1 MRFTPRVVA
10 VLTAATLIFA
20 GCSGGREAQQQPGP
34 ADPGVQLDQDG
45 YAVVTGEAKQGGTIR
60 VLGQPEFSHLDP
72 AMGNDGG
79 VNNFYR
85 LIYRTLTTPANE
97 PGPDGGTKIV
107 PDLATDTGRP
117 NEDATEWTY
126 TLKDNI
132 FFEDGTPITAA
143 DFKYGLE
150 RAMDPALRIGS
161 DFHIEYLEGAKDYQG
176 VYKDPEGLDSIE
188 VVDEKTITFHLNRP
202 VAYFPVVALSPP
214 FTPFPKG
221 KVANVRQ
228 IDEKPIASGPYK
240 IENYQRGSKLTLI
253 RNDKWSAETDQ
264 VRPAL
269 PDSYEFLFGI
279 DAATVDERMLAAQG
293 EDANAVGV
301 YSIQPATLA
310 KIQTPELKA
319 RTVRDHP
326 SCTFYLFLNMS
337 KKPLDDLKVR
347 QAINYAIDKQSVITV
362 TGGPQVTQVASDMLL
377 PSVPGRE
384 EFDLFPTPDN
394 KGDVEKAKQ
403 LLADAGYPDGFK
415 VTMDVRGLPKWEA
428 QSEAIQ
434 AALAKVGIEA
444 TLNKIDASTYYEVIQ
459 TTAKQ
464 NEIGITGW
472 CGGGQTGE
480 TLLSP
485 LFDGDRLY
493 PTGNNNNS
501 QLNDPKINK
510 RFDEIAM
517 ISDIDQ
523 QNAEIA
529 KLNREIME
537 LAPVVPLVR
546 DTPLQLIGPNVG
558 GAFAHAGMTGY
569 VDLTSLGLKNPGN

>member
-10 VLTAATLIFA
+10 AIAAAALLLA
-20 GCSGGREAQQQPGP
+20 GCSGGREAQQPVGSDN
-34 ADPGVQLDQDG
+34 AGVQLDKDG
-45 YAVVTGEAKQGGTIR
+45 YAFVTGEGKRGGTIR

-72 AMGNDGG
+72 SMGNDGG

-85 LIYRTLTTPANE
+85 LIYRTLTTAANE
-97 PGPDGGTKIV
+97 PGPGGTKIV

-117 NEDATEWTY
+117 NEDATEWTF

-132 FFEDGTPITAA
+132 FFEDGSPITAA

-150 RAMDPALRIGS
+150 RSMDPALRIGS
-161 DFHIEYLEGAKDYQG
+161 DFHVEYLEGAKEYQG
-176 VYKDPEGLDSIE
+176 IYKDPKGLDSIE
-188 VVDEKTITFHLNRP
+188 VVDDKTITFHLNRP
-202 VAYFPVVALSPP
+202 VAYFPVVVTSPP
-214 FTPFPKG
+214 FTPFPAG
-221 KVANVRQ
+221 KIANVRQ
-228 IDEKPIASGPYK
+228 LDEKPIASGPYK
-240 IENYQRGSKLTLI
+240 LQSYQRGAKLTLI
-253 RNDKWSAETDQ
+253 RNDKWDPATDE

-269 PDSYEFLFGI
+269 PDSYEFQFGI
-279 DAATVDERMLAAQG
+279 DAATVDDRMLAAQG
-293 EDANAVGV
+293 DDANAVGV
-301 YSIQPATLA
+301 YSIQPSTLA
-310 KIQTPELKA
+310 KIQTPEIKA
-319 RTVRDHP
+319 RTIRDHP
-326 SCTFYLFLNMS
+326 SCTFYLYLNMA

-362 TGGPQVTQVASDMLL
+362 TGGPQVTQVATDMLL
-377 PSVPGRE
+377 PNVPGRE
-384 EFDLFPTPDN
+384 EFDLYPTPDH

-403 LLADAGYPDGFK
+403 LLAEAGHPDGFK
-415 VTMDVRGLPKWEA
+415 VTMDVRGLPKWQA

-434 AALAKVGIEA
+434 ASLAKVGIEA
-444 TLNKIDASTYYEVIQ
+444 KLNVIDATTYYEVIQ

-480 TLLSP
+480 TLLTP

-501 QLNDPKINK
+501 QLNDPEINK
-510 RFDEIAM
+510 AFDEIARM
-517 ISDIDQ
+517 SNVDE
-523 QNAEIA
+523 QNAAVA
-529 KLNREIME
+529 KLNRQIME

-558 GAFAHAGMTGY
+558 GAFAHAGMSGY
-569 VDLTSLGLKNPGN
+569 VDLTSLGLKNPGS

>member
-1 MRFTPRVVA
+1 MRSTRTVVA
-10 VLTAATLIFA
+10 LLAAASLLLA
-20 GCSGGREAQQQPGP
+20 GCSGGRDAQQGGPSAAPG
-34 ADPGVQLDQDG
+34 AQLDQDG
-45 YAVVTGEAKQGGTIR
+45 YAVHTGEAKKGGVVR

-85 LIYRTLTTPANE
+85 LIYRTLTTAANE
-97 PGPDGGTKIV
+97 PGPGGTKIV

-126 TLKDNI
+126 TLKDDI

-143 DFKYGLE
+143 DFKYSLE
-150 RAMDPALRIGS
+150 RSMDAALRIGS
-161 DFHIEYLEGAKDYQG
+161 DFHIQYLEGASDYKGIYQ
-176 VYKDPEGLDSIE
+176 DPKGLDSIE

-202 VAYFPVVALSPP
+202 VAYFPVVAMTPP
-214 FTPFPKG
+214 FAPFPAG
-221 KVANVRQ
+221 KIANVRQ

-240 IENYQRGSKLTLI
+240 IESYQRGSKLILV
-253 RNDKWSAETDQ
+253 RNEQWKPESDP

-269 PDSYEFLFGI
+269 PDGYEFLFGI
-279 DAATVDERMLAAQG
+279 DAATVDDRMLAAQG

-319 RTVRDHP
+319 RTIRDHP
-326 SCTFYLFLNMS
+326 SCTFYLYLNMS

-362 TGGPQVTQVASDMLL
+362 TGGPLVTQPATDMLL

-384 EFDLFPTPDN
+384 EFDLYPTPEF
-394 KGDVEKAKQ
+394 KGDIEKAKQ
-403 LLADAGYPDGFK
+403 LLAEAGHPDGFK
-415 VTMDVRGLPKWEA
+415 VTMDVRGLPKWQA

-434 AALAKVGIEA
+434 ASLAKVGIDA
-444 TLNKIDASTYYEVIQ
+444 TLNVIDASTYYEVIQ

-464 NEIGITGW
+464 HEIGITGW

-480 TLLSP
+480 TLLAP
-485 LFDGDRLY
+485 LFDGKRLY

-501 QLNDPKINK
+501 QLDDPKINA
-510 RFDEIAM
+510 RFEEIATM
-517 ISDIDQ
+517 SNIDE
-523 QNAEIA
+523 QNAA
-529 KLNREIME
+529 VAQLNREIME

-546 DTPLQLIGPNVG
+546 DTPLQLIGPNIG

-569 VDLTSLGLKNPGN
+569 VDLTSLGLKNP